1 MVSQKG
7 EVSISPSVSEHIF
20 SQRRDFQKGKNPEI
34 CSSIKAMG
42 QKSNIE
48 KID

>member
-20 SQRRDFQKGKNPEI
+20 SQKQDFRKSRNPEI
-34 CSSIKAMG
+34 CSSIKEMG

-48 KID
+48 KII